1 MIVVDLVCC
10 NCNNSAVVVVVVAV
24 EEDMI
29 HLALNRK
36 DLIV

>member
-10 NCNNSAVVVVVVAV
+10 NCNNSAVAVVVVAV
-24 EEDMI
+24 EGDMI

>member
-10 NCNNSAVVVVVVAV
+10 NCNNSAAVVVVAV
-24 EEDMI
+24 EVDMI

-36 DLIV
+36 DLIE